1 MNRKGDKLISVYWF
15 AILILVAGGIVAMV
29 YIFYGTQYDV
39 REIEGKIMV
48 NRIADCISWKG
59 VLNKAV
65 FEQSY
70 QEDFLENC
78 HLTFETEN
86 NWQDLQYY
94 FSVKIFDVEDLGN
107 VQVEFNKGNLNL
119 LSSCEIADENY
130 EKLARCVEGRF
141 YATGEEGKQYL
152 IKILSIVRKSE
163 KNVKQ

>member
-1 MNRKGDKLISVYWF
+1 MNNRGDKLISVYWF
-15 AILILVAGGIVAMV
+15 AILILVVGGIIVMV
-29 YIFYGTQYDV
+29 YIFYGAQYDV

-48 NRIADCISWKG
+48 NQIADCISWKG
-59 VLNKAV
+59 VLNNAV

-70 QEDFLENC
+70 QENFLENC
-78 HLTFETEN
+78 HITFETEN

-94 FSVKIFDVEDLGN
+94 FSVNIFEINENLLVSFD
-107 VQVEFNKGNLNL
+107 KGNKNL
-119 LSSCEIADENY
+119 VSSCEIADENY